1 MPPGGTYYECI
12 AEGGGGIV
20 AVFRE
25 SRVPVNLYRS
35 DRRLIL
41 AAPLPGV
48 EPEDIEVEVTPHS
61 VTFRTRVRGVR
72 QNNKEYITR
81 EWEIGSHERTVPLPE
96 TIDPQRA
103 NVSYGN
109 GVLAVVMPQV
119 QTAPGEGRR
128 LFRLHKV
135 RWARGQFVGHQ
146 GQELR
151 PAPAETAHRLP

>member
-1 MPPGGTYYECI
+1 M
-12 AEGGGGIV
+12 

-25 SRVPVNLYRS
+25 PYVPVNLYRT

-48 EPEDIEVEVTPHS
+48 EPEDIEVEVAPDS
-61 VTFRTRVRGVR
+61 VIFRTRMRGIH
-72 QNNKEYITR
+72 QNNKEYIVR

-96 TIDPQRA
+96 TVDPQRA

-109 GVLAVVMPQV
+109 GVLAVVMPQA
-119 QTAPGEGRR
+119 QSAPPEGRR

-151 PAPAETAHRLP
+151 PAPSETAHRAP

>member
-1 MPPGGTYYECI
+1 MRASPAAEVE
-12 AEGGGGIV
+12 EGGEVV

-25 SRVPVNLYRS
+25 PHVPINLYRS
-35 DRRLIL
+35 DRRLIV

-48 EPEDIEVEVTPHS
+48 EPEDIEVEVSPDS
-61 VTFRTRVRGVR
+61 VTFRTRVRGVG

-109 GVLAVVMPQV
+109 GVLTVVMPQS
-119 QTAPGEGRR
+119 QSTAGTERR

-151 PAPAETAHRLP
+151 PAASETAHGRE